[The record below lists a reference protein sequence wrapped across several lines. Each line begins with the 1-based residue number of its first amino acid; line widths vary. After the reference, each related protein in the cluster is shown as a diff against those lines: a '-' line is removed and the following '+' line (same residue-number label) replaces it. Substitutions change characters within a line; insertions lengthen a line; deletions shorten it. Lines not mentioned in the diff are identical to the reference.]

1 VLSITSRYIV
11 ILAAA
16 LSLLYGLLNTIPD
29 SRTEERIN
37 LFSWLERAVEGELTT
52 RNYHNKI
59 TFLGDEGDEDS
70 ISLGAAFLSSFVN
83 TSLAVML
90 IWIVSTFLNTALVG
104 SSEFLKKFATP
115 ISKILGLISNI
126 HVMVMGLILYIV
138 LNGEISLFGLII
150 IIGLSSNI
158 YYDIESEQRLYF
170 SDILNKDYV
179 LNARAMGD
187 SVFNHILKPVSTF
200 SITQLLGVW
209 PSALTNAMFVEIIF
223 QESGIGSLLFQNIL
237 APAAGSSLDPEIDV
251 LMYVAS
257 IIVISILAISYIKEC
272 ILFKLVK

>member
-1 VLSITSRYIV
+1 MLSITSRYIV

-29 SRTEERIN
+29 SRNEARIG
-37 LFSWLERAVEGELTT
+37 LFSWIESAAKGELKT
-52 RNYHNKI
+52 RNYQYNI
-59 TFLGDEGDEDS
+59 TFWGEDDEEDS
-70 ISLGAAFLSSFVN
+70 ISLGTAFISSFVN
-83 TSLAVML
+83 TSLAVIL
-90 IWIVSTFLNTALVG
+90 IWIVSTLLNSALVG
-104 SSEFLKKFATP
+104 SSELFKNIAKP

-126 HVMVMGLILYIV
+126 HVMVLGLILYIV
-138 LNGEISLFGLII
+138 FNDQINTLGLIV

-158 YYDIESEQRLYF
+158 YYDVESEQRLYF

-179 LNARAMGD
+179 LNAKAMGD
-187 SVFNHILKPVSTF
+187 SVFKHILKPVSTF
-200 SITQLLGVW
+200 SITQILGVW

-223 QESGIGSLLFQNIL
+223 QKSGIGSLLFQNIL
-237 APAAGSSLDPEIDV
+237 APAAGNNLDPEIDV

-257 IIVISILAISYIKEC
+257 IIVISILSISYIKEY

>member
-1 VLSITSRYIV
+1 MLSITFRYIV
-11 ILAAA
+11 ILAVA

-29 SRTEERIN
+29 SRQEPKMS
-37 LFSWLERAVEGELTT
+37 LFSWLESAIDGELTT
-52 RNYHNKI
+52 RNYHQKI
-59 TFLGDEGDEDS
+59 TFWGEDDGEDS
-70 ISLGAAFLSSFVN
+70 ISLGTAFASSFVN
-83 TSLAVML
+83 TTLAVML
-90 IWIVSTFLNTALVG
+90 IWMVSTLVNSALLG
-104 SSEFLKKFATP
+104 SSEIFKNIATP
-115 ISKILGLISNI
+115 ISKILGLVSNI
-126 HVMVMGLILYIV
+126 HVMVIGLILYIV
-138 LNGEISLFGLII
+138 LNGQINLFGLII

-158 YYDIESEQRLYF
+158 YYDVESEQRLFF

-187 SVFNHILKPVSTF
+187 SVFKHILRPVSTF
-200 SITQLLGVW
+200 SITQMLGVW

-257 IIVISILAISYIKEC
+257 IIVISILIISYVKEC
-272 ILFKLVK
+272 FLFKLAK